1 VIGPILLAAV
11 AGYLLGA
18 IPSGVIVG
26 RVRGTD
32 PRSAGSRRIGT
43 TNVLCTLGVE
53 GAVAVLAMDVAKGAA
68 AALAG
73 VAIGEAMGSG
83 GSWPGAVAAVS
94 AVVGHVRSVFIGFGG
109 GRGVAT
115 GAGAL
120 AVLAPLSV
128 AVAIP
133 VFALVVWRTRYVSL
147 GSIAAALT
155 TAAVVAV
162 LVWGTAIDAPVL
174 VAAVAIVAVIVVSH
188 ADNIERLRSG
198 TERRLGEH
206 EAPSGG

>member
-1 VIGPILLAAV
+1 VIGPLLLAAV

-32 PRSAGSRRIGT
+32 PRSAGSGRIGT
-43 TNVLCTLGVE
+43 TNALRTLGVA

-73 VAIGEAMGSG
+73 VAIGEAMGAG
-83 GSWPGAVAAVS
+83 AAWPGAVAAVA

-147 GSIAAALT
+147 GSIGAALT
-155 TAAVVAV
+155 AAAVVAA
-162 LVWGTAIDAPVL
+162 LVWGTNVDAAVL
-174 VAAVAIVAVIVVSH
+174 VAAVAIVAVILVSH

-206 EAPSGG
+206 EARSGG